1 MIGRNMENKVN
12 VLFIKIP
19 KTGSTSIRKS
29 LNLPP
34 GHQTLAM
41 FKEVGTTY
49 DYSFT
54 FVRNT
59 YTRLVSWYRH
69 EYNHNIE
76 EFRQWVKAGCVVDW
90 EDDWNASWQ
99 DNKPLNQMNYITDKS
114 GNINIDFIG
123 FFENINDDFLEL
135 CNELDINPPPKLAH
149 IIPKPFLE
157 TREARVERTQFS
169 YNAEMYY
176 DMETKEIVDN
186 LFKDEIE
193 YFKFKFFEK

>member
-1 MIGRNMENKVN
+1 MENKIN

-19 KTGSTSIRKS
+19 KTGSTSIRKC

-41 FKEVGTTY
+41 FNEAGTTY

-69 EYNHNIE
+69 EYNHNIDG
-76 EFRQWVKAGCVVDW
+76 FRKWVKGGCVVDW
-90 EDDWNASWQ
+90 EDDWTASWQ
-99 DNKPLNQMNYITDKS
+99 DNKPLNQMNYITDKN

-135 CNELDINPPPKLAH
+135 CNQLDINPPPKLPH

-157 TREARVERTQFS
+157 TREVRIEKTQFS
-169 YNAEMYY
+169 YSAEMYY